1 MTGSDP
7 TEQTDSSAT
16 RHLWGIPGLI
26 GLLLLVVILIWPGM
40 QAPPFSDD
48 VPQLEKSSHF
58 TSWKQIFEPD
68 AFNFYRPVKN
78 AIFMGA
84 ASLEKNPVAWHMIG
98 LAAYLAATIGVY
110 RIASICLAR
119 PRAAWIATAVWA
131 LSPACVSTILWLSCA
146 NISIGLAVAAI
157 VFECH
162 ERAATSRK
170 AAWLAGALAAYAAT
184 LLCYESLI
192 AIPGLLFLR
201 DLQQRRIGFDR
212 RTVIRYGLYTLAA
225 VVFLVVRSHFSAKA
239 IGGNDFHSGFGPDTK
254 AIHLTLS
261 APWFLWRHF
270 LMWVFPFGNIE
281 ILGSYQWLKSAP
293 AIVLGLSWA
302 FLVGLLAAAALLW
315 KRFPMAAYGILF
327 FLVAS
332 FPSGNFLPGFNGPIN
347 DAYLTI
353 PSIGLALIIAAVC
366 EALIRELGKRRREQ
380 DSGVVALAAIL
391 FLILAWRLP
400 VCGAYFR
407 YWAAVWNQP
416 IKLVLL
422 MSDTR
427 PHQFQSKAYASTI
440 LLNEGYLDQAENLAN
455 EVLREAPW
463 SPLARLTLARLHSYR
478 GDHASEEVIYRDI
491 LSTTNLPQ
499 NLRNTALVELAEA
512 LAKIP
517 ERREDAAGLCRTAL
531 GEKYMSHGF
540 HLRAVV
546 CLAGIYEDQG
556 LRDKAVSTIRKG
568 IGIHGDTPELK
579 QALNRLTT
587 R

>member
-1 MTGSDP
+1 MTGPHPS
-7 TEQTDSSAT
+7 EQTDSSAT

-26 GLLLLVVILIWPGM
+26 GLLLLVVILVWPGM
-40 QAPPFSDD
+40 RSAPFSDD
-48 VPQLEKSSHF
+48 VPQLEKSSHYS
-58 TSWKQIFEPD
+58 SWKQIFEPD

-78 AIFMGA
+78 TIFMAA
-84 ASLEKNPVAWHMIG
+84 ASLKDQPVAWHMIG
-98 LAAYLAATIGVY
+98 LVAYLAATVGVY
-110 RIASICLAR
+110 RIASVCLSNR
-119 PRAAWIATAVWA
+119 RAAWIATAIWA

-146 NISIGLAVAAI
+146 NISIGLAIAAI

-162 ERAATSRK
+162 ERAAADRK

-184 LLCYESLI
+184 LMCYETLI

-212 RTVIRYGLYTLAA
+212 RTVVRYGLYTLVA
-225 VVFLVVRSHFSAKA
+225 VAFLLVRSHFSAKA

-254 AIHLTLS
+254 AIHLTIS

-270 LMWVFPFGNIE
+270 LMWVFPFGNLE
-281 ILGSYQWLKSAP
+281 LLGSYQWLKSAP
-293 AIVLGLSWA
+293 PMVLILSWV
-302 FLVGLLAAAALLW
+302 FLIGLLGVAAFLW
-315 KRFPMAAYGILF
+315 KRFPTAAYGILF

-366 EALIRELGKRRREQ
+366 EKLLREAAKRRREM
-380 DSGVVALAAIL
+380 DSGVAALAAIL

-407 YWAAVWNQP
+407 YWAAVWNEP

-427 PHQFQSKAYASTI
+427 PHQFQSKAYAST
-440 LLNEGYLDQAENLAN
+440 LLLTAGYLDQAETLAN
-455 EVLREAPW
+455 EVLAEAPW
-463 SPLARLTLARLHSYR
+463 SPLAKLTLARVLAFR
-478 GDHASEEVIYRDI
+478 GDHAREQAVYQDI
-491 LSTTNLPQ
+491 LSTPNLPQ
-499 NLRNTALVELAEA
+499 NLHNTATVELAEA

-517 ERREDAAGLCRTAL
+517 DRREEAAALCRSAL
-531 GEKYMSHGF
+531 GAKYMSHSF
-540 HLRAVV
+540 HLRAVI
-546 CLAGIYEDQG
+546 CLAGIYEAQG
-556 LRDKAVSTIRKG
+556 LKDKAIATIQKG
-568 IGIHGDTPELK
+568 LGIHRDSP
-579 QALNRLTT
+579 ALQKALERLTS

>member
-1 MTGSDP
+1 MALS
-7 TEQTDSSAT
+7 ESSPSNH
-16 RHLWGIPGLI
+16 RLWNVVGLI
-26 GLLLLVVILIWPGM
+26 GLMLLIVILVWPGM
-40 QAPPFSDD
+40 RSAPFSDD
-48 VPQLEKSSHF
+48 IPQLEKSSHY

-78 AIFMGA
+78 TIFMAA
-84 ASLEKNPVAWHMIG
+84 ASLQHKPVAWHMIG
-98 LAAYLAATIGVY
+98 LVAYLAATVGVF
-110 RIASICLAR
+110 RIASICLAN

-146 NISIGLAVAAI
+146 NISIGLAIAAI

-162 ERAATSRK
+162 ERAASGRK

-184 LLCYESLI
+184 LLCYETLI

-212 RTVIRYGLYTLAA
+212 RTVIRYGLYTLVALA
-225 VVFLVVRSHFSAKA
+225 FLLVRSQFSAKA

-270 LMWVFPFGNIE
+270 LMWIFPFGNIE
-281 ILGSYQWLKSAP
+281 LLGSYQWLKSAP
-293 AIVLGLSWA
+293 ALVLVLSWG
-302 FLVGLLAAAALLW
+302 FLFGLLGAAAVWW

-353 PSIGLALIIAAVC
+353 PSIGLALIVAAVC
-366 EALIRELGKRRREQ
+366 EKLLREAGKRRREM
-380 DSGVVALAAIL
+380 DSGVAALAAVV

-407 YWAAVWNQP
+407 YWAAVWNEP
-416 IKLVLL
+416 IKMVLL

-427 PHQFQSKAYASTI
+427 PHQFQSKAYAST
-440 LLNEGYLDQAENLAN
+440 LLLTEGYLDQAETLAN
-455 EVLREAPW
+455 EVLQDAPW
-463 SPLARLTLARLHSYR
+463 SPLAKLTLARVLAFR
-478 GDHASEEVIYRDI
+478 GDHAREEAIYRDI
-491 LSTTNLPQ
+491 LITSNLPQ
-499 NLRNTALVELAEA
+499 NLHNTATVELAES
-512 LAKIP
+512 LAKLP
-517 ERREDAAGLCRTAL
+517 ARREEAAALCRSTL
-531 GEKYMSHGF
+531 GAKYVSHSF
-540 HLRAVV
+540 HLRAVI
-546 CLAGIYEDQG
+546 CLSGIYEAQG
-556 LRDKAVSTIRKG
+556 LRDKAIATIQKG
-568 IGIHGDTPELK
+568 MGIHRNSPEL
-579 QALNRLTT
+579 QRILETLNSR
-587 R
+587 